1 MYSQKVGRRVEH
13 HLTNQDRCVQKGGV
27 LSFLGCASHR
37 RSSAGHVP
45 LPVRSHV
52 ACVSNPRKIPKPS
65 HLDTW
70 ALFSTA
76 PSSLAVCSLAC
87 VLLSFR
93 QRPHVHATGLEAF
106 GLFPGFLRDGGLG
119 SCPSGHLST
128 SPWCVKP
135 HARCLW
141 VALRRFFGH
150 SFFLRTPCIR
160 QSASC
165 LSCQRSTGEFDCS
178 RRLLQVLFAYSVF
191 LTRQWIHAHA
201 SVYGVFG

>member
-27 LSFLGCASHR
+27 LSFLGCASGR
-37 RSSAGHVP
+37 RSGTGHVP
-45 LPVRSHV
+45 LSVRGHV
-52 ACVSNPRKIPKPS
+52 ACVSNPRKNPKSS

-119 SCPSGHLST
+119 SCPAGHLST
-128 SPWCVKP
+128 SPWRAKP
-135 HARCLW
+135 LARCLW
-141 VALRRFFGH
+141 VALRGFFGH
-150 SFFLRTPCIR
+150 SFFVPLVSDSQLRV
-160 QSASC
+160 C
-165 LSCQRSTGEFDCS
+165 LAKGVQENLIAVGDCFRCCS
-178 RRLLQVLFAYSVF
+178 RIQCS
-191 LTRQWIHAHA
+191 
-201 SVYGVFG
+201 